1 MPVRQKDAQRALE
14 LLQQYRVKLDQ
25 RQQNQSQSKQA
36 PVEEDRQ
43 LQQSLDRVINV
54 FQSQLFNALLDIQ
67 EYYELTILADSNCS
81 LDQLDSPEKLPATL
95 DLPAEPTAQQQPS
108 SGALS
113 PQVSGEPSQ
122 PKPLASKPRSIKSP
136 APPVPSATKTSP
148 PGISQV
154 QPAKV
159 KYRAPLPPVQNGA
172 SKSSEAKSPK
182 ISSTSAAA
190 SFNFFGNK
198 KESPTSPNNTS
209 PVLSM
214 NGSKS
219 QVTDTGLGLS
229 SESTTPP
236 NPNLVTVS
244 ALVSSTIQGIV
255 SQTSPAKDTP
265 TTTTPSTSP
274 VLSQTPIVYSPL
286 ETNKDPELAKVTPSK
301 NPVSP
306 IRGRL
311 TFDDQPPTSPPG
323 KLYKK
328 TNQKPSSPGPVEVT
342 STIPSHGPAHSRPA
356 TSPLTPNK
364 VESPEIPFD
373 DEAWPHPEGE
383 RLSDVQAPPFSS
395 LYSQSHAYYQ
405 ANPPPVVVN
414 TDSVDTPPYVNGTE
428 ADYEYE
434 EITLERGNSG
444 LGFSIAGG
452 TDNPHI
458 GEDPSIFITKIIPG
472 GAAAQNGRL
481 RVNDCIVRVN
491 ETDVRE
497 VTHSGAVEALKEA
510 GGLVRLCIRR
520 RRSLAERVM
529 DIKLVKGPKGL
540 GFSIA
545 GGVGN
550 QHVPGD
556 NSIYVTKVIEG
567 GAAHKDGR
575 LQIGDKLVAVNG
587 ACLEEVTHEEAV
599 AALKSTPDVVYLRV
613 AKQSSLFIN
622 DNFPPPDV
630 TNSYS
635 PHQDNHISPYLSG
648 SQSVSPAPLTT
659 PRYSPLPRTM
669 TGDEDVPREPRRVV
683 LQRGSTGLGFNIV
696 GGEDGEGIFISFIL
710 AGGPAD
716 LCGELRKGDRILS
729 VNGVD
734 LSSATHE
741 QAAAALKNAGQTVTI
756 VAQYRPE
763 EYSRFEAKIHDLREQ
778 MMTSSV
784 SSSSTSLRSTQ
795 KRTLYVRA
803 LFDYDGSAADLTTT
817 NQALPFHFGDIL
829 HVSSAGE
836 EEWWPA
842 RHLSP
847 PPPNC
852 PEVGVIPSRRRAEK
866 KERSRL
872 KTVRVNRSQERS
884 DQDEKGGL
892 EEALLT
898 YEPVMQQEV
907 NYTRPVIILGPM
919 KDRIND
925 DLISEFPEK
934 FGSCVPHTTRPR
946 RDYEVDGRD
955 YHFMSSRELMEQ
967 EIQEHKFIEAGQYNN
982 HLYGTSIQSVKEV
995 AEKGKHC
1002 ILDVSGNAIKRL
1014 QLAGLHPIAIFVRP
1028 RNVDNILEMNK
1039 RLTEEQARKTFD
1051 RAVKL
1056 EQEFTEFFTGI
1067 VQGLTLEEVYS
1078 QVKQIIEEQSGPYIW
1093 VTTKERL

>member
-1 MPVRQKDAQRALE
+1 MLYQNVRR
-14 LLQQYRVKLDQ
+14 
-25 RQQNQSQSKQA
+25 
-36 PVEEDRQ
+36 
-43 LQQSLDRVINV
+43 
-54 FQSQLFNALLDIQ
+54 
-67 EYYELTILADSNCS
+67 
-81 LDQLDSPEKLPATL
+81 
-95 DLPAEPTAQQQPS
+95 
-108 SGALS
+108 
-113 PQVSGEPSQ
+113 
-122 PKPLASKPRSIKSP
+122 
-136 APPVPSATKTSP
+136 
-148 PGISQV
+148 
-154 QPAKV
+154 
-159 KYRAPLPPVQNGA
+159 
-172 SKSSEAKSPK
+172 
-182 ISSTSAAA
+182 
-190 SFNFFGNK
+190 
-198 KESPTSPNNTS
+198 
-209 PVLSM
+209 
-214 NGSKS
+214 
-219 QVTDTGLGLS
+219 
-229 SESTTPP
+229 
-236 NPNLVTVS
+236 
-244 ALVSSTIQGIV
+244 
-255 SQTSPAKDTP
+255 
-265 TTTTPSTSP
+265 
-274 VLSQTPIVYSPL
+274 
-286 ETNKDPELAKVTPSK
+286 
-301 NPVSP
+301 
-306 IRGRL
+306 
-311 TFDDQPPTSPPG
+311 
-323 KLYKK
+323 
-328 TNQKPSSPGPVEVT
+328 
-342 STIPSHGPAHSRPA
+342 
-356 TSPLTPNK
+356 
-364 VESPEIPFD
+364 
-373 DEAWPHPEGE
+373 
-383 RLSDVQAPPFSS
+383 
-395 LYSQSHAYYQ
+395 

-491 ETDVRE
+491 DTDVRE

-520 RRSLAERVM
+520 RRSLTEKVM

-556 NSIYVTKVIEG
+556 NGIYVTKIIEG

-575 LQIGDKLVAVNG
+575 LQIGDKLIAVN
-587 ACLEEVTHEEAV
+587 ASCLEEVTHEEAV

-613 AKQSSLFIN
+613 SKHTSLFIN

-635 PHQDNHISPYLSG
+635 PHQDNHVSPYLSG

-669 TGDEDVPREPRRVV
+669 TAEEDISREPRRVV
-683 LQRGSTGLGFNIV
+683 MQRGSTGLGFNIV

-741 QAAAALKNAGQTVTI
+741 QAAAALKNAGHTVTI

-778 MMTSSV
+778 MMTSSI

-803 LFDYDGSAADLTTT
+803 LFDFDGSESDGSAP
-817 NQALPFHFGDIL
+817 NQVLSFRFGDIL

-836 EEWWPA
+836 DEWWSA
-842 RHLSP
+842 RHLNP

-872 KTVRVNRSQERS
+872 KAVRLTRTQDRS
-884 DQDEKGGL
+884 DQDDTAEQ
-892 EEALLT
+892 EEVFLT
-898 YEPVMQQEV
+898 YQPIVQQEV
-907 NYTRPVIILGPM
+907 NYTRPVIILGLM
-919 KDRIND
+919 KDRVND
-925 DLISEFPEK
+925 DLISEFPDK

-1014 QLAGLHPIAIFVRP
+1014 QLAGLHPIAILIKP
-1028 RNVDNILEMNK
+1028 CNINNILEMNK

-1056 EQEFTEFFTGI
+1056 EIEFTEYFTAI
-1067 VQGLTLEEVYS
+1067 VQGSSLEEVFS
-1078 QVKQIIEEQSGPYIW
+1078 QVKHIIEEQSGPYIW
-1093 VTTKERL
+1093 IPTKERL